1 MTEVMHF
8 SMMEKVGFNGC
19 FSDNYYC
26 ILSLSMSP
34 FGVRARCRP
43 ISSIFAL
50 TMILHALS
58 GSTAQPP
65 FSYPSR
71 IKLTFAILY
80 TAIISMALVGN
91 ILVIYILYKR
101 PETRRLTSFMYVNL
115 AVADLLVT
123 GVVMPQSME
132 LIILDNLWIDG
143 TFGELLAKLIMFDFF
158 VAVTASLFSLTAVA
172 LDFFFGIVF
181 P

>member
-1 MTEVMHF
+1 M
-8 SMMEKVGFNGC
+8 
-19 FSDNYYC
+19 
-26 ILSLSMSP
+26 
-34 FGVRARCRP
+34 
-43 ISSIFAL
+43 
-50 TMILHALS
+50 
-58 GSTAQPP
+58 QPP

-123 GVVMPQSME
+123 AVVMPQSME
-132 LIILDNLWIDG
+132 LIISDNLWIDG
-143 TFGELLAKLIMFDFF
+143 TFGELLAKLIMFVFF

>member
-1 MTEVMHF
+1 
-8 SMMEKVGFNGC
+8 
-19 FSDNYYC
+19 
-26 ILSLSMSP
+26 MSP
-34 FGVRARCRP
+34 FGVHARCRP
-43 ISSIFAL
+43 VSSIFAL
-50 TMILHALS
+50 TMALHSLS
-58 GSTAQPP
+58 GSTVQPP

-123 GVVMPQSME
+123 AVVMPQSME
-132 LIILDNLWIDG
+132 LIISDNLWIDG
-143 TFGELLAKLIMFDFF
+143 TIGELLAKLIMFVFF
-158 VAVTASLFSLTAVA
+158 VAVTASLFSLTGVA

-181 P
+181 PRKGSLALGTERSWFPQFGSPQCV

>member
-1 MTEVMHF
+1 
-8 SMMEKVGFNGC
+8 MMEKVGFNGC

-26 ILSLSMSP
+26 ILSLSMWP

-80 TAIISMALVGN
+80 TGIISMALVGN

-101 PETRRLTSFMYVNL
+101 PETRRLTNFMCVNL

-123 GVVMPQSME
+123 AVIMPQSMK

-143 TFGELLAKLIMFDFF
+143 TFGELLAKFIMFDFL
-158 VAVTASLFSLTAVA
+158 VTASLFSLTAVA